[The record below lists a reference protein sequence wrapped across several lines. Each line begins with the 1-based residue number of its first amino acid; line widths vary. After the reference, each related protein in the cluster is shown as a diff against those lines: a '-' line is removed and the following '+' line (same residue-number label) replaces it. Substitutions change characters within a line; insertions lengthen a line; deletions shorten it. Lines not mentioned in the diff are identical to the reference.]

1 MSLQVIAPLIS
12 GMATVSRGIKHE
24 RTSKCLPSF
33 RVDGPSLFIPEKKS
47 FLVWC
52 NAPLYSS
59 FPTHIQCVMVY
70 PPSCNSRINWLRK
83 KESTDNTGMQEQSAH
98 YSFLRSHVRSRV
110 RNLLYVPSNNCTFL
124 KFRNNRARN
133 QANSRQRALSKN
145 GQVIYL

>member
-24 RTSKCLPSF
+24 RTSKRLPSF
-33 RVDGPSLFIPEKKS
+33 RVESPSLYIPEKNS
-47 FLVWC
+47 SLLWC

-59 FPTHIQCVMVY
+59 FPTHIQCVMVH
-70 PPSCNSRINWLRK
+70 PLSCNSRIWLRK
-83 KESTDNTGMQEQSAH
+83 KESTDNTGMQGQSAH